1 MMSSNSAI
9 DLLQTLTPEHQK
21 QVIDFISFLK
31 ARESLNVS
39 PVLNSDDFWE
49 DDLFFGLWSDRSDM
63 QDSGQWVRELR
74 QNQWSR
80 I

>member
-21 QVIDFISFLK
+21 QVIDFISSLK
-31 ARESLNVS
+31 ARESLNTS
-39 PVLNSDDFWE
+39 PTLESDDIWIN
-49 DDLFFGLWSDRSDM
+49 DPFFGLWSDRSNM